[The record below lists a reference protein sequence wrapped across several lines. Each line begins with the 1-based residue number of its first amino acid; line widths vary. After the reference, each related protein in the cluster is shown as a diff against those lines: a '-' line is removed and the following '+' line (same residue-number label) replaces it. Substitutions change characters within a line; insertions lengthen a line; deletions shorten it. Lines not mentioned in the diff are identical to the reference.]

1 MTNTNETDAPS
12 TEQTRDI
19 VATAD
24 NWDRGK
30 KVVIALV
37 LIVYCGGFFLYDGF
51 IGWPDR
57 NQKLDQLDKQR
68 DRTTDSAEKV
78 RLTSEMEKLGGH
90 KSSLDILLQK
100 VIGFIA
106 LPAGVW
112 YLINTFRKSRGEIR
126 ISGSTVY
133 VPGHPPIPLESITAV
148 DNRRWQKK
156 GIAVVE
162 YSLPGQPARKFT
174 LDDFIY
180 RREPTDK
187 IYDAILAYVVPEEE
201 SPTDEQA
208 KAVEPPSSQ

>member
-1 MTNTNETDAPS
+1 MTNTNETEAAS
-12 TEQTRDI
+12 TEPNRDI

-30 KVVIALV
+30 KTVISLV
-37 LIVYCGGFFLYDGF
+37 LIIYCGGFFLYDGF
-51 IGWPDR
+51 IGWPAR

-68 DRTTDSAEKV
+68 DVTRDSAEKV
-78 RLTSEMEKLGGH
+78 RLTSEMEKIGAH

-126 ISGSTVY
+126 MSGSTVY

-162 YSLPGQPARKFT
+162 YSLPGKETSKFT

-180 RREPTDK
+180 RREPLDE
-187 IYDAILAYVVPEEE
+187 IYDAILAYVAPAEE
-201 SPTDEQA
+201 SSGDEEA
-208 KAVEPPSSQ
+208 KATQPPAS